1 MRKVFVFLLVFVLAI
16 PAYAVL
22 LINDTEIESV
32 LTELIEPIATAAK
45 IGDGRLHVHIVNND
59 DFNAFVMGGEDIYIY
74 TGLLSRVKS
83 PNALRAVVAHELGH
97 TIGGHMAQMS
107 SRMESEMR
115 RSMLIQALGIG
126 LMVAGGNPSL
136 GASVVAG
143 AGGIARQSVLSFSRD
158 EERVA
163 DDMGFDLMMRAGFNP
178 NGFMDVFTQ
187 MNDMTGAIESK
198 INPNSVNHPLTSE
211 RLKNVREKLKS
222 DAVKNK
228 KFKTDDDK
236 TIKQYDLIRAKLI
249 GYLDGFDRIKTLYP
263 YSDKSDAAIYARAI
277 ANMRAGNLD
286 GALVG
291 TKTLLARNPKNPY
304 FYELLG
310 DIEFANGHYD
320 DSVDAYTR
328 ALKMRPNS
336 PQIET
341 ALSIVLAERN
351 KPGDRD
357 IAIERCKHAI
367 LIEPTPLAYWTLARA
382 YGSDDGRADW
392 AMAEFYRMQK
402 NKDKAREYAK
412 SAKNR
417 LSRGS
422 PEYIKSDDILRTVK

>member
-16 PAYAVL
+16 PAYAVS

-136 GASVVAG
+136 GAGVVAG

-163 DDMGFDLMMRAGFNP
+163 DDMGFDLMMHAGFNP

-291 TKTLLARNPKNPY
+291 TKTLLVRNPKNPY

-328 ALKMRPNS
+328 ALKIRPNS

>member
-16 PAYAVL
+16 PAYAVS

-136 GASVVAG
+136 GAGVVAG

-328 ALKMRPNS
+328 ALKIRPNS

-382 YGSDDGRADW
+382 YGSDDGRSDW

>member
-1 MRKVFVFLLVFVLAI
+1 MRKIFVIICYVILVI
-16 PAYAVL
+16 PAHGISI
-22 LINDTEIESV
+22 INDTETESV
-32 LTELIEPIATAAK
+32 LTDLIAPIAAAAK
-45 IGDGRLHVHIVNND
+45 IHDGRLRVHIVNDD

-74 TGLLSRVKS
+74 TGLLARIKS

-115 RSMLIQALGIG
+115 RAMIIQALGIG

-136 GASVVAG
+136 GAGVVAG

-163 DDMGFDLMMRAGFNP
+163 DDMGFDLMVRAGFNP
-178 NGFMDVFTQ
+178 NGFLDVFNQ
-187 MNDMTGAIESK
+187 MNDITGAIESK
-198 INPNSVNHPLTSE
+198 INPNSINHPLTSE
-211 RLKNVREKLKS
+211 RLKNVREKLNS
-222 DAVKNK
+222 NEIKNK
-228 KFKTDDDK
+228 NFNSDDTD
-236 TIKQYDLIRAKLI
+236 TIKKYDLVRAKLI

-263 YSDKSDAAIYARAI
+263 YSDKSDVAIYARAI

-286 GALVG
+286 GALMG
-291 TKTLLARNPKNPY
+291 TKTLISRDSKNPY

-328 ALKMRPNS
+328 ALDIRPKS
-336 PQIET
+336 PQIQT
-341 ALSIVLAERN
+341 AMAIVLTDRN

-357 IAIERCKHAI
+357 KAIELCKSVI
-367 LIEPTPLAYWTLARA
+367 LTEPAPLAYWTLARA
-382 YGSDDGRADW
+382 YGDDDGRADW

-402 NKDKAREYAK
+402 KDDKAREYAMR
-412 SAKNR
+412 AKNR
-417 LSRGS
+417 LKRGS
-422 PEYIKSDDILRTVK
+422 PEYIKSDDILRDKK

>member
-1 MRKVFVFLLVFVLAI
+1 
-16 PAYAVL
+16 
-22 LINDTEIESV
+22 
-32 LTELIEPIATAAK
+32 
-45 IGDGRLHVHIVNND
+45 
-59 DFNAFVMGGEDIYIY
+59 
-74 TGLLSRVKS
+74 
-83 PNALRAVVAHELGH
+83 
-97 TIGGHMAQMS
+97 
-107 SRMESEMR
+107 
-115 RSMLIQALGIG
+115 
-126 LMVAGGNPSL
+126 
-136 GASVVAG
+136 
-143 AGGIARQSVLSFSRD
+143 
-158 EERVA
+158 
-163 DDMGFDLMMRAGFNP
+163 
-178 NGFMDVFTQ
+178 
-187 MNDMTGAIESK
+187 
-198 INPNSVNHPLTSE
+198 
-211 RLKNVREKLKS
+211 
-222 DAVKNK
+222 
-228 KFKTDDDK
+228 
-236 TIKQYDLIRAKLI
+236 
-249 GYLDGFDRIKTLYP
+249 
-263 YSDKSDAAIYARAI
+263 
-277 ANMRAGNLD
+277 MRAGNLD

-328 ALKMRPNS
+328 ALKIRPNS

>member
-1 MRKVFVFLLVFVLAI
+1 MRKFLIFLLCFVCSI
-16 PAYAVL
+16 PARAVS
-22 LINDTEIESV
+22 LINDTETESV
-32 LTELIEPIATAAK
+32 LTELITPIAKVAK
-45 IGDGRLHVHIVNND
+45 IGDGRLRVHIVNDD
-59 DFNAFVMGGEDIYIY
+59 DFNAFVMGGEDVYIY
-74 TGLLSRVKS
+74 TGLLSRIKS

-136 GASVVAG
+136 GAGVVAG

-163 DDMGFDLMMRAGFNP
+163 DDMGFDLMLRAGFNP
-178 NGFMDVFTQ
+178 DGFLDVFSQ

-211 RLKNVREKLKS
+211 RLKNVREKLNS
-222 DAVKNK
+222 DTVKNK
-228 KFKTDDDK
+228 KFKNDSPETL
-236 TIKQYDLIRAKLI
+236 KQYDLVRAKLI

-277 ANMRAGNLD
+277 ANMRAGNLN

-291 TKTLLARNPKNPY
+291 TKTLLTRNPKNPY

-320 DSVDAYTR
+320 DSVDAYTH
-328 ALKMRPNS
+328 ALKIRPNS

-341 ALSIVLAERN
+341 ALAIVLTDRN
-351 KPGDRD
+351 KPGDREN
-357 IAIERCKHAI
+357 AIERCKRVI
-367 LIEPTPLAYWTLARA
+367 LNAPTPLVYWTLARA
-382 YGSDDGRADW
+382 YGNDDGRADW

-402 NKDKAREYAK
+402 NDEKAREYARR
-412 SAKNR
+412 AKNR
-417 LSRGS
+417 LTRGS
-422 PEYIKSDDILRTVK
+422 PEYIKSDDILRSIK